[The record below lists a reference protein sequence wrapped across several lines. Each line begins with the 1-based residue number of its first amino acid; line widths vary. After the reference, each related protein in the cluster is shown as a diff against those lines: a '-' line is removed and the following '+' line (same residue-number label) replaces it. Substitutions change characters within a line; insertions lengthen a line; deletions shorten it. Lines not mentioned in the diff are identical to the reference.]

1 MELTER
7 KKKVLR
13 SVVDL
18 YIRTA
23 EPVGSKAITELPD
36 MKYSSA
42 TIRNEMAE
50 LTAMGYLEQ
59 PHTSAGRIPSAAG
72 YRLYVD
78 ELMMDYRLSIDETK
92 SISSAIEE
100 KMQRVD
106 KMVEKVA
113 KLVSQATD
121 LPAISAAS
129 RQGSACVKRFD
140 LILAGQGS
148 FILVLMLG
156 GEQVVNKLIKLPVNV
171 SETDL
176 KLLSAVLNA
185 SMTDIPLEDFT
196 AELMEKVMRSA
207 GAAASLVPVILDFT
221 QETLKSSDSTRVAVT
236 GQARLLSLPEY
247 RDVDKAQRVMDS
259 IDEEA
264 LANLPAVMEGANGT
278 KVLVG
283 PENVADELK
292 DTSVV
297 MTKFDIG
304 DGMQGMIGV
313 VGPTRMDYAK
323 VTARLS
329 YFAESLSKM
338 FGKPE
343 QPSSQSCRS
352 RRRKDRIKQAGL
364 GKIPEPQK
372 RRFSPTLQIDRR
384 SQTWQ
389 RRKKKK

>member
-1 MELTER
+1 MELTDR

-13 SVVDL
+13 TIVDL

-42 TIRNEMAE
+42 TIRNEMAD
-50 LTAMGYLEQ
+50 LTTMGYLEQ

-78 ELMMDYRLSIDETK
+78 ELMADYRLSMDEAK
-92 SISSAIEE
+92 SINDSLEA

-121 LPAISAAS
+121 LPAISVAS
-129 RQGSACVKRFD
+129 RAGGATVSRFELLEAGTGSYI
-140 LILAGQGS
+140 LIL
-148 FILVLMLG
+148 MLSND
-156 GEQVVNKLIKLPVNV
+156 EVVNKRIRLPLQLE
-171 SETDL
+171 ETDL
-176 KLLSAVLNA
+176 KLLTALLNA
-185 SMTDIPLEDFT
+185 TMTDIS
-196 AELMEKVMRSA
+196 AEELTPELLDRVMRSA
-207 GAAASLVPVILDFT
+207 GSAASLVPVIVEFT
-221 QETLKSSDSTRVAVT
+221 VETLRRSGSANMAVA
-236 GQARLLSLPEY
+236 GQMRLLSHPEY
-247 RDVDKAQRVMDS
+247 RNIDKAQKL
-259 IDEEA
+259 INGLDEES
-264 LANLPAVMEGANGT
+264 LSNLPAVMQNASGT
-278 KVLVG
+278 KVIVG
-283 PENVADELK
+283 PENVSEELK

-343 QPSSQSCRS
+343 
-352 RRRKDRIKQAGL
+352 L
-364 GKIPEPQK
+364 PQLPDV
-372 RRFSPTLQIDRR
+372 SEEE
-384 SQTWQ
+384 
-389 RRKKKK
+389 

>member
-36 MKYSSA
+36 MNYSSA
-42 TIRNEMAE
+42 TIRNEMAD

-59 PHTSAGRIPSAAG
+59 PHTSAGRVPSAAG

-78 ELMMDYRLSIDETK
+78 ELMLDYRLSMDETQ
-92 SISSAIEE
+92 SISIAIEE

-121 LPAISAAS
+121 LPAISVAS
-129 RQGSACVKRFD
+129 RFGGATVKRFE

-148 FILVLMLG
+148 VILVLMLTND
-156 GEQVVNKLIKLPVNV
+156 EVVNKLIKLPVSV
-171 SETDL
+171 TDADL
-176 KLLSAVLNA
+176 KILSAVLNA
-185 SMTDIPLEDFT
+185 TMTELPAEEFT
-196 AELMEKVMRSA
+196 AELLERVMGSA
-207 GAAASLVPVILDFT
+207 GAAASLVPIVMEFT
-221 QETLKSSDSTRVAVT
+221 VDTLNRQGSTNMAVA
-236 GQARLLSLPEY
+236 GQMRLLGQPEY
-247 RDVDKAQRVMDS
+247 RDVDKAQRVLTS
-259 IDEEA
+259 LDEDA
-264 LANLPAVMEGANGT
+264 LANLPAVMQNQNGT

-283 PENVADELK
+283 PEHVAEELK

-338 FGKPE
+338 FTKP
-343 QPSSQSCRS
+343 
-352 RRRKDRIKQAGL
+352 GM
-364 GKIPEPQK
+364 PQLPASTEENDAK
-372 RRFSPTLQIDRR
+372 EA
-384 SQTWQ
+384 
-389 RRKKKK
+389 

>member
-50 LTAMGYLEQ
+50 LTTMGYLEQ
-59 PHTSAGRIPSAAG
+59 PHTSAGRIPSPAG

-78 ELMMDYRLSIDETK
+78 ELRLDYRLSMDETH
-92 SISSAIEE
+92 SINAAIEE
-100 KMQRVD
+100 KMARVD
-106 KMVEKVA
+106 RMVEKVA

-121 LPAISAAS
+121 LPAISVAS
-129 RQGSACVKRFD
+129 RQGGAVVKRFD
-140 LILAGQGS
+140 LIQAGEGS
-148 FILVLMLG
+148 FILVVMLSND
-156 GEQVVNKLIKLPVNV
+156 EVVNKLIKLPVNV
-171 SETDL
+171 AEADL
-176 KLLSAVLNA
+176 KVLGALLDAT
-185 SMTDIPLEDFT
+185 MTQISVEEFSSQLLER
-196 AELMEKVMRSA
+196 VMQSA
-207 GAAASLVPVILDFT
+207 GAAAGLVPVIVEFT
-221 QETLKSSDSTRVAVT
+221 TDTLRRQGSTNMAVA
-236 GQARLLSLPEY
+236 GQMRLLGQPEY
-247 RDVDKAQRVMDS
+247 RDVDKAQRLMTTL
-259 IDEEA
+259 DEEA
-264 LANLPAVMEGANGT
+264 LSNLPAVMQNANGT

-283 PENVADELK
+283 PENVAQELK

-329 YFAESLSKM
+329 YFAESLSKV
-338 FGKPE
+338 FAKPE
-343 QPSSQSCRS
+343 Q
-352 RRRKDRIKQAGL
+352 KQL
-364 GKIPEPQK
+364 PEPTEETGK
-372 RRFSPTLQIDRR
+372 A
-384 SQTWQ
+384 
-389 RRKKKK
+389 

>member
-23 EPVGSKAITELPD
+23 EPVGSKAVTELPD

-42 TIRNEMAE
+42 TIRNEMAD
-50 LTAMGYLEQ
+50 LTNLGYLEQ
-59 PHTSAGRIPSAAG
+59 PHTSAGRIPSPAG

-78 ELMMDYRLSIDETK
+78 ELMADYRLSMDETK
-92 SISSAIEE
+92 SINESLEA
-100 KMQRVD
+100 KMQKVD
-106 KMVEKVA
+106 KLVEKVA

-121 LPAISAAS
+121 LPAISMAA
-129 RQGSACVKRFD
+129 RQGDATVKRFE
-140 LILAGQGS
+140 LIAAGAGS
-148 FILVLMLG
+148 FILVVMLSND
-156 GEQVVNKLIKLPVNV
+156 EVVNKLIKLPLNV
-171 SETDL
+171 EESDL
-176 KLLSAVLNA
+176 KILSALLNA
-185 SMTDIPLEDFT
+185 TMAEISLEEFT
-196 AELMEKVMRSA
+196 PALLDRVMRSA
-207 GAAASLVPVILDFT
+207 GAAASLVPVIVEFT
-221 QETLKSSDSTRVAVT
+221 TDTLRRQGNANMAVA
-236 GQARLLSLPEY
+236 GQMRLLSHPEY
-247 RDVDKAQRVMDS
+247 RNIDKAQRV
-259 IDEEA
+259 INGLDEDA
-264 LANLPAVMEGANGT
+264 LANLPAVMQNANGT

-283 PENVADELK
+283 PENVAEELK

-338 FGKPE
+338 FAKPDQAQLPAPAEAE
-343 QPSSQSCRS
+343 Q
-352 RRRKDRIKQAGL
+352 
-364 GKIPEPQK
+364 E
-372 RRFSPTLQIDRR
+372 
-384 SQTWQ
+384 
-389 RRKKKK
+389 

>member
-23 EPVGSKAITELPD
+23 EPVGSKAITDLPD

-42 TIRNEMAE
+42 TIRNEMAD
-50 LTAMGYLEQ
+50 LTTMGYLEQ

-78 ELMMDYRLSIDETK
+78 ELMADYRLSIDETK
-92 SISSAIEE
+92 SINLAIDE

-106 KMVEKVA
+106 KLVEKVA

-121 LPAISAAS
+121 LPAISMAS
-129 RQGSACVKRFD
+129 RQGDATVKRFE
-140 LILAGQGS
+140 LIEAGAGS
-148 FILVLMLG
+148 FILVVMLSND
-156 GEQVVNKLIKLPVNV
+156 EVVNKLIKLPLHVTEN
-171 SETDL
+171 DL
-176 KLLSAVLNA
+176 KVLSALLNA
-185 SMTDIPLEDFT
+185 TM
-196 AELMEKVMRSA
+196 AELSVDEFTPGLMDRVMRSA
-207 GAAASLVPVILDFT
+207 GAAASLVPIIVEFT
-221 QETLKSSDSTRVAVT
+221 TDTLRRSGSANMAVA
-236 GQARLLSLPEY
+236 GQMRLLSHPEY
-247 RDVDKAQRVMDS
+247 RNIDKAQKVIS
-259 IDEEA
+259 GLDEES
-264 LANLPAVMEGANGT
+264 LSNLPAVMQGAKGT
-278 KVLVG
+278 RVLVG
-283 PENVADELK
+283 PENVAEELK

-343 QPSSQSCRS
+343 MPQ
-352 RRRKDRIKQAGL
+352 L
-364 GKIPEPQK
+364 PEAVPEAEFNK
-372 RRFSPTLQIDRR
+372 EA
-384 SQTWQ
+384 
-389 RRKKKK
+389 

>member
-42 TIRNEMAE
+42 TIRNEMAD

-78 ELMMDYRLSIDETK
+78 ELMLDYRLSMDETK
-92 SISSAIEE
+92 SINTAIEE
-100 KMQRVD
+100 KMQKVD
-106 KMVEKVA
+106 KLVEKVA

-121 LPAISAAS
+121 LPAISVAS
-129 RQGSACVKRFD
+129 RYGGATVKRFE
-140 LILAGQGS
+140 LIFAGQNS
-148 FILVLMLG
+148 VILVIMLTD
-156 GEQVVNKLIKLPVNV
+156 EQVVNKLIKLPVNI
-171 SETDL
+171 SDSDL
-176 KLLSAVLNA
+176 KVLSAVLNA
-185 SMTDIPLEDFT
+185 TMTNLPAEDFT
-196 AELMEKVMRSA
+196 PELLERVMGAA
-207 GAAASLVPVILDFT
+207 GAAASLVPIIMEFT
-221 QETLKSSDSTRVAVT
+221 ADTLNRQGSTNMAVA
-236 GQARLLSLPEY
+236 GQMRLLGLPEY
-247 RDVDKAQRVMDS
+247 RDVDKAQRLMS
-259 IDEEA
+259 SLDEDA
-264 LANLPAVMEGANGT
+264 LVNLPAVMQDANGT

-283 PENVADELK
+283 PEHVAQELK

-323 VTARLS
+323 VTARLG

-338 FGKPE
+338 FAKPE
-343 QPSSQSCRS
+343 QPQLPAAEET
-352 RRRKDRIKQAGL
+352 KEAK
-364 GKIPEPQK
+364 
-372 RRFSPTLQIDRR
+372 
-384 SQTWQ
+384 
-389 RRKKKK
+389 

>member
-18 YIRTA
+18 YISTA

-36 MKYSSA
+36 MKFSSA
-42 TIRNEMAE
+42 TIRNEMAD

-78 ELMMDYRLSIDETK
+78 ELMADYRLSMDETK
-92 SISSAIEE
+92 SINLAIEE

-106 KMVEKVA
+106 QMMEKVA

-121 LPAISAAS
+121 LPAISLAS
-129 RQGSACVKRFD
+129 RSGGTAVSRFD
-140 LILAGQGS
+140 LIQAGAGS
-148 FILVLMLG
+148 IILVVMLTT
-156 GEQVVNKLIKLPVNV
+156 EEVVNKLIKLPLHVT
-171 SETDL
+171 ETDL

-185 SMTDIPLEDFT
+185 TMTEIPAGEFT
-196 AELMEKVMRSA
+196 PELLDKVMRSA
-207 GAAASLVPVILDFT
+207 GAAASLVPVIVDFT
-221 QETLKSSDSTRVAVT
+221 VETLRRQASTNLTVA
-236 GQARLLSLPEY
+236 GHSRLLGLPEY
-247 RDVDKAQRVMDS
+247 QDVNKAQRMLTTLDAENLS
-259 IDEEA
+259 
-264 LANLPAVMEGANGT
+264 NLPAVMQNENGT

-283 PENVADELK
+283 PENVASELK

-304 DGMQGMIGV
+304 DGLQGMIGV

-329 YFAESLSKM
+329 YFAESLSKI
-338 FGKPE
+338 FAKPE
-343 QPSSQSCRS
+343 QPQ
-352 RRRKDRIKQAGL
+352 L
-364 GKIPEPQK
+364 PEPV
-372 RRFSPTLQIDRR
+372 SENTEEA
-384 SQTWQ
+384 
-389 RRKKKK
+389 

>member
-148 FILVLMLG
+148 FILVLML
-156 GEQVVNKLIKLPVNV
+156 
-171 SETDL
+171 
-176 KLLSAVLNA
+176 
-185 SMTDIPLEDFT
+185 DIPLEDFT

-221 QETLKSSDSTRVAVT
+221 QETLKNSDSTRVAVT

-343 QPSSQSCRS
+343 QPQQP
-352 RRRKDRIKQAGL
+352 KL
-364 GKIPEPQK
+364 PEPPK
-372 RRFSPTLQIDRR
+372 EG
-384 SQTWQ
+384 
-389 RRKKKK
+389 